1 MMKTI
6 NIKTISIL
14 SIFIFLMLV
23 GSVAHAEGSLLFTPV
38 SGDISMKVLS
48 QLFGKL
54 FETASGGAF
63 SGGNDPIIS
72 AIMTFNGAVLIVGG
86 ILAGYTILLGV
97 IGTAHD
103 GEMLGKQ
110 LSSAFV
116 PIRYTAGVALVL
128 PVIGGYNIM
137 QLLVAFLVMN
147 GVGLAD
153 NVWISYAQQPVAMAN
168 TTMLLS
174 NKEKVV
180 TMAENLYKIEYCML
194 MEQKAIKNKW
204 WKGDLDVGKVSWQ
217 EPVTTDILGKK
228 SVSYMAG
235 INTLK
240 FDGRC
245 GTFLPIVQQDS
256 SGSIDNPGTENQGL
270 LGDLSG
276 VMGTPINLTPV
287 AGYHNVAAQGALRA
301 AMADLAIRS
310 QGDIGKLNKNALYNE
325 IVAASQTYIN
335 TVQGQ
340 AKSLVTT
347 GTESGKIGDF
357 SAAAQKDGWFIAGA
371 WFIKQVYAADA
382 INNAINT
389 LPNVSY
395 QGDAAIVW
403 AYDTG
408 AGDANNA
415 NVIIANAENN
425 KGGTQTIFSGSEEE
439 RKKAANDSYGKG
451 VGARV
456 ATLLG
461 GVVSG
466 IDIGKLKNDQR
477 HPIVVM
483 ADMGSNIIGSTL
495 AAMGSLSIFT
505 MALSIFGFSSGVAL
519 ATSLQMF
526 LMPLIATLW
535 VVAFLT
541 TNLLPMMPF
550 IIWLGAIIGWTILV
564 VEAII
569 AAPLW
574 AIMHLHPTGSD
585 IVGRGGAGYAL
596 VLGLLLRPVLLIFG
610 FIAAVTLSAV
620 FGEFINKLFFQVWD
634 SSRNGEI
641 GFVSTVFA
649 SVMYVSI
656 MLIFITKMFS
666 VTTMIADQLLK
677 WMGGPS
683 EQLGQFAS
691 AFEQRGNQTM
701 AAAAAFTNQAAAG
714 GMKGAA
720 HGLGKLADARA
731 AKKAQQEGAV
741 NDLRS
746 QANGEMDAKSES
758 VDLMAKH
765 DGNQMQGNYNDL
777 NDSIRDLGGDK
788 SETAQDFVGAY
799 NKARTDN
806 PEMSH
811 SQAMES
817 AFDNVM
823 GSGAYGKVQ
832 GAKQAA
838 RERGGS
844 ITRAAKE
851 AVAEIQKASGVTAQP
866 ANVEKKAG
874 KGMGD

>member
-1 MMKTI
+1 
-6 NIKTISIL
+6 
-14 SIFIFLMLV
+14 
-23 GSVAHAEGSLLFTPV
+23 
-38 SGDISMKVLS
+38 
-48 QLFGKL
+48 
-54 FETASGGAF
+54 
-63 SGGNDPIIS
+63 
-72 AIMTFNGAVLIVGG
+72 
-86 ILAGYTILLGV
+86 
-97 IGTAHD
+97 
-103 GEMLGKQ
+103 
-110 LSSAFV
+110 
-116 PIRYTAGVALVL
+116 
-128 PVIGGYNIM
+128 
-137 QLLVAFLVMN
+137 
-147 GVGLAD
+147 
-153 NVWISYAQQPVAMAN
+153 
-168 TTMLLS
+168 
-174 NKEKVV
+174 
-180 TMAENLYKIEYCML
+180 
-194 MEQKAIKNKW
+194 
-204 WKGDLDVGKVSWQ
+204 
-217 EPVTTDILGKK
+217 
-228 SVSYMAG
+228 
-235 INTLK
+235 
-240 FDGRC
+240 
-245 GTFLPIVQQDS
+245 
-256 SGSIDNPGTENQGL
+256 
-270 LGDLSG
+270 
-276 VMGTPINLTPV
+276 
-287 AGYHNVAAQGALRA
+287 GYHNVAAQGALRA

-574 AIMHLHPTGSD
+574 A
-585 IVGRGGAGYAL
+585 
-596 VLGLLLRPVLLIFG
+596 
-610 FIAAVTLSAV
+610 
-620 FGEFINKLFFQVWD
+620 
-634 SSRNGEI
+634 
-641 GFVSTVFA
+641 
-649 SVMYVSI
+649 
-656 MLIFITKMFS
+656 
-666 VTTMIADQLLK
+666 
-677 WMGGPS
+677 
-683 EQLGQFAS
+683 
-691 AFEQRGNQTM
+691 
-701 AAAAAFTNQAAAG
+701 
-714 GMKGAA
+714 
-720 HGLGKLADARA
+720 
-731 AKKAQQEGAV
+731 
-741 NDLRS
+741 
-746 QANGEMDAKSES
+746 
-758 VDLMAKH
+758 
-765 DGNQMQGNYNDL
+765 
-777 NDSIRDLGGDK
+777 
-788 SETAQDFVGAY
+788 
-799 NKARTDN
+799 
-806 PEMSH
+806 
-811 SQAMES
+811 
-817 AFDNVM
+817 
-823 GSGAYGKVQ
+823 
-832 GAKQAA
+832 
-838 RERGGS
+838 
-844 ITRAAKE
+844 
-851 AVAEIQKASGVTAQP
+851 
-866 ANVEKKAG
+866 
-874 KGMGD
+874 